1 MWLENVFPSS
11 NSTYMCSMGVPS
23 MLYLTAYSNLYST
36 LLITTW
42 NSWFLWAAMSVYCL
56 SAERPQAFFPVHTM
70 YIPLSVV
77 KVKQLRFQKADHF
90 CLKGFSCFHRFSH
103 STWGL
108 SFQKRKCS
116 QMTAMKGLSSSFRS
130 EHLKELAYLSFLSD
144 TDICWKVWL
153 CTYTWCCSYTWAQIW
168 VSTISYCVSN
178 VLVWILAEWEKLWWL
193 YFLIPHMSLWWG
205 ENSFFF

>member
-1 MWLENVFPSS
+1 
-11 NSTYMCSMGVPS
+11 MCFLPVIVHMCAAWECRPCFIWQ
-23 MLYLTAYSNLYST
+23 LTLIYTALCWSLPGIPGFSE
-36 LLITTW
+36 LLCLFIV
-42 NSWFLWAAMSVYCL
+42 SVL
-56 SAERPQAFFPVHTM
+56 KDHRLFFPVHTM

-77 KVKQLRFQKADHF
+77 KVKHLRFQKADHF